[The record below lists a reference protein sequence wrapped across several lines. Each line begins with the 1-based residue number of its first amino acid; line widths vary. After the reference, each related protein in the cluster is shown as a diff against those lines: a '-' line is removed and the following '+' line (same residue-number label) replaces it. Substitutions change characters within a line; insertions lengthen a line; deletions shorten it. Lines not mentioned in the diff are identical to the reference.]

1 MVPRPFS
8 RLLYKHGVSRAR
20 WPVDELRRDTK
31 MTKHVK
37 NAIEVFYS
45 YAHQDEAL
53 RNQLDQH
60 LAALRQ
66 QGLISGWHDR
76 QISVGTDWAS
86 EIDTHLRAARVI
98 LLLVSSAFISSP
110 YCYGVEMKEALRRHE
125 QGDALVIPIILRPV
139 DWKGTPFEH
148 LQVLPKN
155 AKPVTLWSS
164 RDAAFLDIAQ
174 SIRNVVENLRAPSET
189 LSSSLQ
195 DQTPPK
201 NTGKKSRST
210 IASRQR
216 IDWGGAPDS
225 NQFYGREK
233 ERISLKQSVV
243 HDHCRLLAL
252 LGIGGIGKT
261 MLSVKLATQIQHH
274 FTYIIWRSLT
284 NSPSLDDILAEWIA
298 FLSDQSELHLPES
311 LENKLFLLL
320 TYLRKY
326 RCLLMLDNVESIL
339 REGDHAGQYREG
351 YEGYGRLMRTIG
363 ETNHKSCLLVT
374 SRERLKEFGSLG
386 GNTGPVRAYVLEG
399 LEESDSRKMLAGKD
413 LKGNDEA
420 WRTFIEHYAGNPLAL
435 KLATEPIQELY
446 GGDIAAFLKDGV
458 GIFDDLYQL
467 LKQQFSRLSEL
478 EQEIMY
484 WLAIDRDSVTPD
496 DLLKDILRLSGL
508 SKEIIYWLTVEREG
522 ISIEEILYDVVQPVS
537 KRELLG
543 ELTSLRRRAM
553 IEMTQTNFTLQ
564 PVIME
569 YTTGQFIDQIC
580 EEIKTGKLGLF
591 ASHALLKAQAKE
603 YIRNSQTRMILT
615 PLHEKLQAMFRG
627 KATLENRLSL
637 LVSKLQ
643 SKSPRAPG
651 YAGGNCLNLLSYL
664 NKTLSRSDF
673 SHMTINQAYLQ
684 GIELH
689 EVNFMHAHFENTVFT
704 ETFGSI
710 FSVAFSSDG
719 RYLAAG
725 SVGGEIR
732 VWQVEDGTPFTPTG
746 RTKLLWSVSDPSD
759 DWVWAVSF
767 SPDGSTLASGND
779 NNTIK
784 LWDVLTGECLKLLQG
799 HTDRVWSVA
808 WSRDGKTLASG
819 SDDQTVRFWNIQTG
833 QSVKTLSE
841 HTDRVVSVAF
851 NASGTVLASAS
862 EDRTIRLWNVSTG
875 ECLKTLSGHTGSVRA
890 VAFGPDETLLA
901 SASEDRT
908 IKLWNVS
915 TGECLKT
922 LSGHTSSI
930 RSLSFSPDGE
940 MLVSGSDDQTLR
952 LWNVHAG
959 EMVKSLQGHTNLV
972 WGVSFS
978 PSGLLASGSE
988 DQTLRLWD
996 AHTGQSLR
1004 TLQGYTNQVWSVA
1017 LSPDGTILASGN
1029 EDRSVKLWSVLTKQP
1044 LQNLSGHSNRVRSVA
1059 FSPNGLLLASASE
1072 DQTVRLWDANT
1083 GQSLKTLKGH
1093 TGPIWGVSF
1102 SPDSKMLVS
1111 GSDDQTIRVW
1121 ESNTGRCLKTL
1132 QAPATVVWAV
1142 AFCPDGVHLSA
1153 GYEDNTI
1160 GIWKSDTGE
1169 CERVLRGHGGNV
1181 RALAF
1186 SPKGDILLSGS
1197 ADQTAKLWN
1206 VHTGECLAT
1215 LQGHTS
1221 FVKTVAFSLNGST
1234 VASGSDDQ
1242 TIKVWDALTG
1252 ECLKTLRG
1260 HTDSVK
1266 SVRFNPD
1273 GDTLSS
1279 GGEDA
1284 TIKLWDI
1291 KSGECR
1297 ATLKSPRPYEGMNIT
1312 GATGL
1317 TEAQKTTLETLG
1329 AIDELQA

>member
-1 MVPRPFS
+1 MM
-8 RLLYKHGVSRAR
+8 K
-20 WPVDELRRDTK
+20 
-31 MTKHVK
+31 KHV
-37 NAIEVFYS
+37 NHAIEVFYS

-53 RNQLDQH
+53 RDQLDQH

-76 QISVGTDWAS
+76 KINAGTDWAS
-86 EIDTHLRAARVI
+86 EIDRHLQASRII

-110 YCYGVEMKEALRRHE
+110 YCYGIEMKEALRRHE

-148 LQVLPKN
+148 LQALPKN
-155 AKPVTLWSS
+155 AKPITRWSS
-164 RDAAFLDIAQ
+164 RDAAFLDIAK
-174 SIRNVVENLRAPSET
+174 SIRNVVENLSSPSET
-189 LSSSLQ
+189 TSSSLQ
-195 DQTPPK
+195 YQTPPK
-201 NTGKKSRST
+201 NLGKKSRST
-210 IASRQR
+210 IPSRQR
-216 IDWGGAPDS
+216 IDWGEVPDS
-225 NQFYGREK
+225 SQFYGRQK
-233 ERISLKQSVV
+233 ELVDLKQSVV

-261 MLSVKLATQIQHH
+261 ILAVKLATQIQHH

-311 LENKLFLLL
+311 LDNKLLLL
-320 TYLRKY
+320 FTYLRKY
-326 RCLLMLDNVESIL
+326 RCLLILDNVESIL
-339 REGDHAGQYREG
+339 REGDRAGQYREG
-351 YEGYGRLMRTIG
+351 YEGYGRLIHTIG
-363 ETNHKSCLLVT
+363 ETSHKSCLLVT

-386 GNTGPVRAYVLEG
+386 GSTGPIRAYILEG
-399 LEESDSRKMLAGKD
+399 LKESDSRKMLGGKD
-413 LKGNDEA
+413 LKGTDEA
-420 WRTFIEHYAGNPLAL
+420 WGAFIQHYAGNPLAL
-435 KLATEPIQELY
+435 KLAVGPIQELY
-446 GGDIAAFLKDGV
+446 DGDIAAFLKDGV

-478 EQEIMY
+478 EKEIMY
-484 WLAIDRDSVTPD
+484 WLAIDRDIVTPD
-496 DLLKDILRLSGL
+496 DLLKDIMRLSGL
-508 SKEIIYWLTVEREG
+508 GKEIIYWLTIEREET
-522 ISIEEILYDVVQPVS
+522 SIEEILHDVVQPVS
-537 KRELLG
+537 KRELLE
-543 ELTSLRRRAM
+543 ELASLRRRAM
-553 IEMTQTNFTLQ
+553 IEMAHTNFTLQ
-564 PVIME
+564 PVILE

-580 EEIKTGKLGLF
+580 EEVKTGKLALF

-603 YIRNSQTRMILT
+603 YIRNSQSRMILT
-615 PLHEKLQAMFRG
+615 PLSEKLQVMFRG
-627 KATLENRLSL
+627 KRTLEDRLSL
-637 LVSKLQ
+637 LISKLQ
-643 SKSPRAPG
+643 SKSPLAPG

-664 NKTLSRSDF
+664 KKTLSRSDF
-673 SHMTINQAYLQ
+673 SHMIINQAYLQ
-684 GIELH
+684 GVELH
-689 EVNFMHAHFENTVFT
+689 EVNFMHSHFENTVFT

-719 RYLAAG
+719 RFLAAG

-732 VWQVEDGTPFTPTG
+732 VWQVEDGTQFTTTG
-746 RTKLLWSVSDPSD
+746 RTNLLWSVSDPSD
-759 DWVWAVSF
+759 DWVWSVTF

-784 LWDVLTGECLKLLQG
+784 LWDAKTGECLKLLQG

-808 WSRDGKTLASG
+808 FSSDGKMLASG
-819 SDDQTVRFWNIQTG
+819 SDDQTLRLWNMHTG
-833 QSVKTLSE
+833 ERVKTLSG

-851 NASGTVLASAS
+851 NSSGTVLASAS
-862 EDRTIRLWNVSTG
+862 EDRTIKLWNPGTG
-875 ECLKTLSGHTGSVRA
+875 DCLKTLSGHTNSVRSVTFA
-890 VAFGPDETLLA
+890 PNETLLA

-908 IKLWNVS
+908 IKLWNPG
-915 TGECLKT
+915 TGDCLKT

-940 MLVSGSDDQTLR
+940 TLVSGSDDQTLR
-952 LWNVHAG
+952 LWDVHTS
-959 EMVKSLQGHTNLV
+959 EMLKTLQGHTNLV
-972 WGVSFS
+972 WSVAFS
-978 PSGLLASGSE
+978 PNGLLLASGSE

-996 AHTGQSLR
+996 AHAGQCLR
-1004 TLQGYTNQVWSVA
+1004 TMQGYTNQVWSVA

-1029 EDRSVKLWSVLTKQP
+1029 EDRSVKLWSVLTQQP
-1044 LQNLSGHSNRVRSVA
+1044 LQNLFGHSNRIRSVA
-1059 FSPNGLLLASASE
+1059 FSPNGLLLASGSE
-1072 DQTVRLWDANT
+1072 DQTLRLWDAHT
-1083 GQSLKTLKGH
+1083 GQGLKTLKGH

-1102 SPDSKMLVS
+1102 SPDSEMLVS

-1142 AFCPDGVHLSA
+1142 AFSPDGVHLSA

-1160 GIWKSDTGE
+1160 GIWNIDTGE
-1169 CERVLRGHGGNV
+1169 CDRVLQGHGGNV
-1181 RALAF
+1181 RSIAF
-1186 SPKGDILLSGS
+1186 SPNGDVLLSGS

-1215 LQGHTS
+1215 LQGHTN

-1242 TIKVWDALTG
+1242 TIKVWDAHTYH
-1252 ECLKTLRG
+1252 CLKTLRG

-1273 GDTLSS
+1273 ENTLSS

-1284 TIKLWDI
+1284 MIKLWDI